1 MDSVIVKIKKQINNN
16 PIILYMKGTPE
27 RPSCGFSMQAIKI
40 LFACGKRFAYIDVL
54 EHDDIRRILPIYS
67 NWPTFP
73 QLWLDK
79 KLIGGC
85 DIITDMYH
93 NGKLEILIEKVFN
106 KYNSLN

>member
-1 MDSVIVKIKKQINNN
+1 MDSIIAKIKKQINNN
-16 PIILYMKGTPE
+16 PILLYMKGTPE
-27 RPSCGFSMQAIKI
+27 RPSCGFSMQVIKI

-54 EHDDIRRILPIYS
+54 THNDIRRVLPTYS

-85 DIITDMYH
+85 DIITDMYN
-93 NGKLEILIEKVFN
+93 NGKLEDLINKVFN
-106 KYNSLN
+106 KYNNV

>member
-1 MDSVIVKIKKQINNN
+1 MDSIIFKIKKQINNN
-16 PIILYMKGTPE
+16 SIILYMKGTPE
-27 RPSCGFSMQAIKI
+27 RPSCGFSMQVVKI

-54 EHDDIRRILPIYS
+54 VHDDIRRVLPIYS

-73 QLWLDK
+73 QLWLNK

-93 NGKLEILIEKVFN
+93 NGKLKILIDKID
-106 KYNSLN
+106 KI